1 MTLKRIEVSCV
12 RNIVAAT
19 LCFSPKINIL
29 YGGNGSGKTSVLEAL
44 YLLGLGRSFRTSKL
58 NSLITH
64 GNDKSTVF
72 GLVDTGRPGEVPMGI
87 SRYRGGRREI
97 QIAGCAAHQSSRLA
111 ELLPIQI
118 MTSDTVQLLSGPPTG
133 RRRFMNWGVFH
144 VEHSF
149 KKAWQTAEHSLKQ
162 RNALL
167 RHAKINHSMLEIWT
181 HQLSEAAQEI
191 DRYRR
196 EYLEKFVPQFKE
208 VLTELL
214 DVKNVELSYSPG
226 WDRSVSLLDAL
237 QSAVGTDVKQGFTG
251 LGHHRA
257 EMMLK
262 VSGRNVTDVFS
273 RGEQKLVAS
282 AMMITQGQLMEKMTA
297 RHCTYL
303 VDDLGSE
310 LDPEHRRRLYRSLE
324 NINCQVLITAVDKN
338 ILAPYWSAENT
349 RLFHVEH
356 GEVTLEEV

>member
-1 MTLKRIEVSCV
+1 MTLKRFEVSCV
-12 RNIVAAT
+12 RNIVSAT

-29 YGGNGSGKTSVLEAL
+29 YGSNGSGKTSVLEAL
-44 YLLGLGRSFRTSKL
+44 YLLGLGRSFRTTRL

-72 GLVDTGRPGEVPMGI
+72 GLVDSGVTGEVAMGI

-97 QIAGCAAHQSSRLA
+97 QIAGSSVHQSSRLA
-111 ELLPIQI
+111 ELFPIQI
-118 MTSDTVQLLSGPPTG
+118 MTPDTVQLLSGPPIG

-167 RHAKINHSMLEIWT
+167 RHAKINHQMLEIWT
-181 HQLSEAAQEI
+181 HQLSAAALEI
-191 DRYRR
+191 DRFRR
-196 EYLEKFVPQFKE
+196 EYLEKFVPHFKK

-214 DVKNVELSYSPG
+214 DVKDIELSYSPG
-226 WDRSVSLLDAL
+226 WDHSVSLLEAL
-237 QSAVGTDVKQGFTG
+237 KGSVARDVKQGFTG

-257 EMMLK
+257 EMMLT
-262 VSGRNVTDVFS
+262 VSGRNVIDVFS

-282 AMMITQGQLMEKMTA
+282 ALMITQGRLMEKEAA
-297 RHCTYL
+297 RQCTYL
-303 VDDLGSE
+303 VDDFGSE
-310 LDPEHRRRLYRSLE
+310 LDPAHRQRLYRTFE
-324 NINCQVLITAVDKN
+324 KTNCQVVITAVDKK